1 MTDEM
6 TVFNGHPFPGQYPLN
21 PNLILNAQMYFEAG
35 YKAVV
40 LFEGWNIETVGA
52 MVGSCIGVFLMAILY
67 EGLKY
72 FR

>member
-1 MTDEM
+1 
-6 TVFNGHPFPGQYPLN
+6 
-21 PNLILNAQMYFEAG
+21 MYFEAG

-40 LFEGWNIETVGA
+40 LFEGWNVDSVGA

>member
-1 MTDEM
+1 
-6 TVFNGHPFPGQYPLN
+6 
-21 PNLILNAQMYFEAG
+21 MYFEAG

-40 LFEGWNIETVGA
+40 LFEGWNVDSVGA

-72 FR
+72 FRYFSTSLINYGSLFVNRLFKI